1 MNRESTTVYNIT
13 IFFIILSIILVPESF
28 SSENI
33 NILDNVYEYRLGP
46 DDVVSISVEYIP
58 EISKNYTVSDRGE
71 IVFPTLLPTIK
82 AKGLTVIELRNL
94 LTEILKEYIIDPK
107 VSVNIAE
114 YHSHK
119 VLILGPFQKPGL
131 YKLKREKIPIID
143 LITETGGLS
152 QINEND
158 ELVILRNPSASLNK
172 SESNQTIRI
181 NLKKLILDGDITQ
194 NIMIETGDIISLE
207 SFFTSKKNIYI
218 VSAGQSTGIVPY
230 EPGLTVF
237 TALIKAGIKLDSS
250 RTYDLSVIRKDP
262 DSNGFSNAQVKLD
275 PANPST
281 KDMYLQPEDI
291 IMLPDV
297 STSVINVIGEV
308 NKRGAVPYKEGIT
321 VFDAIQAA
329 GGMTNKAVGNKVRVL
344 RKNESGREQILVNV
358 NAILENWDKAQ
369 DIVLMPGDIILV
381 PEVSLQE
388 DIMVNGKVNNP
399 KIVPYEP
406 GMTTIKAILLAGGLS
421 NNALNSQIRIIK
433 SNGDIIPT
441 FTLDI
446 SQTKAEDVGLTNPIL
461 SPGDLIMVLGPSPGN
476 NVILTGKVQK
486 QGIIDYEEGLTVFG
500 AIMKA
505 GGFAQGAAKSKVTI
519 IRGEGKQQKNIRVD
533 LSNLENDRSKDI
545 PILPGDIIRIPESL
559 F

>member
-1 MNRESTTVYNIT
+1 MNKESDIVYK
-13 IFFIILSIILVPESF
+13 IISIYIVLFIILVPKVF
-28 SSENI
+28 AYENI
-33 NILDNVYEYRLGP
+33 NDTYEYRLGP
-46 DDVVSISVEYIP
+46 DDVVNIVVEYIP
-58 EISKNYTVSDRGE
+58 EISRSYTVSDRGE
-71 IVFPTLLPTIK
+71 IVFPTLLPSINVR
-82 AKGLTVIELRNL
+82 GLTTVELKNK
-94 LTEILKEYIIDPK
+94 LTEVLKEYILDPK
-107 VSVNIAE
+107 VSVSIAE

-119 VLILGPFQKPGL
+119 ILILGPFQKPGL
-131 YKLKREKIPIID
+131 YKLKREKIPILD

-158 ELVILRNPSASLNK
+158 ELVILRNSEAQLNRN
-172 SESNQTIRI
+172 ESSQTIRI
-181 NLKKLILDGDITQ
+181 NIKKLILDGDMTQ
-194 NIMIETGDIISLE
+194 NIMIQAGDIISLE

-218 VSAGQSTGIVPY
+218 VSAGQSTGIISY
-230 EPGLTVF
+230 EPGLTIF

-250 RTYDLSVIRKDP
+250 RIYELSIVRKDP
-262 DSNGFSNAQVKLD
+262 NSDSFNNAQVKLD

-281 KDMYLQPEDI
+281 KDILLQPEDI

-308 NKRGAVPYKEGIT
+308 NKRGPVAYKEGIT
-321 VFDAIQAA
+321 VFDAIQSA
-329 GGMTNKAVGNKVRVL
+329 GGMTSKAVGNKVRVL
-344 RKNESGREQILVNV
+344 RKTESGREQILVNV

-369 DIVLMPGDIILV
+369 DVVLMPGDIVLV

-399 KIVPYEP
+399 KIVPYEQ
-406 GMTTIKAILLAGGLS
+406 GMTAVKAILLAGGLS

-433 SNGDIIPT
+433 SNGEIIPT

-446 SQTKAEDVGLTNPIL
+446 SQTKAEDVGSNNPIL
-461 SPGDLIMVLGPSPGN
+461 SPGDLVMVLGPSPGS
-476 NVILTGKVQK
+476 NVILTGKVQR

-545 PILPGDIIRIPESL
+545 PILPGDIIRIPES
-559 F
+559 FF